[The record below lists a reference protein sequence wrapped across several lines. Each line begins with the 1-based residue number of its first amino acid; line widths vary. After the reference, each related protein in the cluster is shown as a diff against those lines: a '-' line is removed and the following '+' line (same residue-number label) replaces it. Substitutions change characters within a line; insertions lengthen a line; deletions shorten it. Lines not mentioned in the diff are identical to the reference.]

1 MCVIIRIGDLMNETN
16 CILNL
21 ISQEN
26 VTFIFSII
34 GASYAA
40 LSVLFKII
48 SYLKKPIINI
58 QLAKNGYKNKMLILL
73 SIENISTANLSIY
86 EVRLKQNDKIV
97 VANKIPEIVLTIT
110 KSAKGEEKFRKEY
123 FSLEIPFI
131 VYSRAMV
138 SGYIYFSNDQDIQLD
153 LDKPV
158 ILEIVTNSH
167 KVYRKQ
173 VLQWE
178 KE

>member
-1 MCVIIRIGDLMNETN
+1 
-16 CILNL
+16 
-21 ISQEN
+21 
-26 VTFIFSII
+26 
-34 GASYAA
+34 
-40 LSVLFKII
+40 
-48 SYLKKPIINI
+48 
-58 QLAKNGYKNKMLILL
+58 MLILL